1 MAVLNKFEP
10 EHIEEVEH
18 DIVMIMKDGKL
29 VEVTVDDSEI
39 RK

>member
-1 MAVLNKFEP
+1 MAVFTKFEP

-29 VEVTVDDSEI
+29 VEVTADDSEVW
-39 RK
+39 K